1 MPPMPSL
8 NIHNPGMPD
17 LQFVLFVSALC
28 TSNIETINLSKDLR
42 KTIFDRC
49 WGLIH
54 TDAPPADPKERVLD
68 LRHGTELTL
77 EACVS
82 TIRSLLSEAGV
93 TTLVWDHP
101 VSDPTHDSTPAAKP
115 LIERLGQLYPDKPD
129 IVDPPQPPPTGR
141 A

>member
-1 MPPMPSL
+1 MPSL

-28 TSNIETINLSKDLR
+28 TSNIETINLPGDLR
-42 KTIFDRC
+42 RTIFDRC
-49 WGLIH
+49 WALLH
-54 TDAPPADPKERVLD
+54 TEAPPSDPKARVLD

-82 TIRSLLSEAGV
+82 TIRSLLSEAGIM
-93 TTLVWDHP
+93 TITWDHP
-101 VSDPTHDSTPAAKP
+101 VSEPTRDSTPAAKP
-115 LIERLGQLYPDKPD
+115 LIERLGRLYPDDPD
-129 IVDPPQPPPTGR
+129 IVDPPQPPTTGH